1 MLEFDKVTTRGGDQ
15 GETSLY
21 NGERR
26 RKDDMVFEALGDL
39 DEFVSALGL
48 ARAHADGAAYAEAIE
63 AIQRRLFVLGGMV
76 AMPESAPEYK
86 DIRTIT
92 SHDVETLEQ
101 EEKRLLDAT
110 PIAEAF
116 VASGATKAG
125 AFIDMARALCRRTER
140 RIVCIIR
147 ERGNRSLIDAQRY
160 LNRLSDY
167 LFILARWVEQR

>member
-1 MLEFDKVTTRGGDQ
+1 MLEFDKVTTRGGDH
-15 GETSLY
+15 GDTSLY

-26 RKDDMVFEALGDL
+26 RKDDLVFEALGDL

-48 ARAHADGAAYAEAIE
+48 VRSHAGGAAYAQTVE
-63 AIQRRLFVLGGMV
+63 AIQGRLFVLGGMV

-86 DIRTIT
+86 DIRKIT
-92 SHDVETLEQ
+92 SEDVETLER

-110 PIAEAF
+110 AIPEAF
-116 VASGATKAG
+116 VAPGATKAG

-140 RIVCIIR
+140 RIIRIIR
-147 ERGNRSLIDAQRY
+147 ERGSRGLIEVQRY

-167 LFILARWVEQR
+167 LFILARWVEEG

>member
-39 DEFVSALGL
+39 DEFVTALGL
-48 ARAHADGAAYAEAIE
+48 VRAHAEGAAYAKTVE

-86 DIRTIT
+86 DIRKIT
-92 SHDVETLEQ
+92 SEDVEALEQ
-101 EEKRLLDAT
+101 DEKRLLDSTAV
-110 PIAEAF
+110 AEAF
-116 VASGATKAG
+116 VAPGATKAS

-140 RIVCIIR
+140 RVISIIR
-147 ERGNRSLIDAQRY
+147 ERGTRGLIDAQRY

-167 LFILARWVEQR
+167 LFILARSVEQA